1 MTLARSPGDTA
12 PAREPAG
19 DEVPWQRL
27 HGRLI
32 WVNAVRLV
40 LSTLPTLLSMLFLG
54 ADRRMADLW
63 PAVGAT
69 TAGVL
74 VSVADVVRWMRT
86 RYRITEDLVEIRT
99 GRVLRV
105 YRQIPRDRIRAVD
118 SKARLRHRL
127 AGLRVVFVSAGRSRP
142 SVRLDAVT
150 KDMAIALQRELMPAQ
165 SEEDAARETVIAR
178 IHWSWVFHNVINV
191 WGMLVGALLL
201 WSADSLLQLVGLDL
215 IGTLDHAVGHLAT
228 SRAGRWALW
237 AGVLFVFGFAAL
249 LSGFV
254 AGNWGFRLVR
264 TANDEGTTL
273 LTRQGL
279 LSTREVRRD
288 DRRLRGMHLS
298 EPLFWR
304 WMGLT
309 ETAVISTGLAT
320 WSLSSEAASNI
331 LPRAPIR
338 EARRV
343 AALVLPGPERPLEA
357 PLRRHPRA
365 ALYRRL
371 LWAALLTA
379 ALTGLLSWL
388 AATDAVPGWAPAVP
402 LWASPLTLLG
412 AVIAFRSLGHTATG
426 GYLVLRRGLSR
437 RQTAALRCDAVLG
450 LKVRQTLLQRALGL
464 VSIGTP
470 TAAGERFYHA
480 PDLGTEQFLT
490 FAREIVPEFLAEFL
504 EPVPPGDPKSV
515 AAKPLTAERKTSA
528 RLPGRDPGR
537 Q

>member
-1 MTLARSPGDTA
+1 MTRPDSPGDAA

-19 DEVPWQRL
+19 DDVPWQRL

-40 LSTLPTLLSMLFLG
+40 LSTLPTLLSMLLLG
-54 ADRRMADLW
+54 GGRRMADLW
-63 PAVGAT
+63 PAIGAT

-74 VSVADVVRWMRT
+74 VSVADVVRWLRT

-105 YRQIPRDRIRAVD
+105 YRQIPRDRVRAVD

-127 AGLRVVFVSAGRSRP
+127 AGLRVVFISSGRSRP

-150 KDMAIALQRELMPAQ
+150 KDMALALQRELMPAQ
-165 SEEDAARETVIAR
+165 SEEAAARETVIAR
-178 IHWSWVFHNVINV
+178 VHWTWVFYNVINI

-215 IGTLDHAVGHLAT
+215 VGTLDRAVDRLAPG
-228 SRAGRWALW
+228 RAGGWALW

-254 AGNWGFRLVR
+254 TSNWGFRLIR
-264 TANDEGTTL
+264 TANEEGTTL

-288 DRRLRGMHLS
+288 DRRLRGIHLS

-309 ETAVISTGLAT
+309 ETSVISTGLAT

-331 LPRAPIR
+331 LPRGPVR

-343 AALVLPGPERPLEA
+343 AALVLPGPDRPLEA

-402 LWASPLTLLG
+402 LGASPLALLG
-412 AVIAFRSLGHTATG
+412 AVIAFGSLGHTVTG
-426 GYLVLRRGLSR
+426 DHLVLRRGLSR
-437 RQTAALRCDAVLG
+437 RQTAALRRDAVLG
-450 LKVRQTLLQRALGL
+450 LKIRQTLLQRALGL

-480 PDLGTEQFLT
+480 PDLGTEQFMT

-504 EPVPPGDPKSV
+504 EAVPEERPKSG
-515 AAKPLTAERKTSA
+515 TAERKTPA
-528 RLPGRDPGR
+528 RLPGGSPGG